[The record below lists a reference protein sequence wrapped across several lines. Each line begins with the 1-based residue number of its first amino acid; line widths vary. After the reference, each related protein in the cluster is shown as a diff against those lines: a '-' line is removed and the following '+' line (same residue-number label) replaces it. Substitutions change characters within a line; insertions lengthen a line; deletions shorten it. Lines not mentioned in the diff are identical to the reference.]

1 MAAVAVAAHVRA
13 GAGDW
18 VLTQRSRRRLVG
30 AMFFGVLVMAACA
43 QPSPGAP
50 ATTSP
55 TATINSIYAVATLAT
70 PTPTVTSTGTDTPT
84 PSVTPTPS
92 TTPTPTASPTGTP
105 TGTPTQTLIPVLI
118 TTPDAVYGAII
129 VTAQPGFTPA
139 PSPAAELST
148 CDCFGGELLTCESF
162 ASPFEAQSCFLRCKQ
177 MTGVDIHAL
186 DLDGDLNACA
196 WNATPVTEQSA
207 P

>member
-1 MAAVAVAAHVRA
+1 MVHVVAGTGERVITLRGWRRPMVAMMF
-13 GAGDW
+13 G
-18 VLTQRSRRRLVG
+18 LLVT
-30 AMFFGVLVMAACA
+30 AACA
-43 QPSPGAP
+43 QSMP
-50 ATTSP
+50 ATSVTPGP
-55 TATINSIYAVATLAT
+55 TATIDSLYAVATLPT
-70 PTPTVTSTGTDTPT
+70 PTPTVTSTGTHTPT

-92 TTPTPTASPTGTP
+92 ITPTPTASPTGTP
-105 TGTPTQTLIPVLI
+105 TPTSTQTLIPVLI
-118 TTPDAVYGAII
+118 TTPDAVYGVIV

-148 CDCFGGELLTCESF
+148 CDCFGDNVLTCESF

-186 DLDGDLNACA
+186 DLDGDQNACA
-196 WNATPVTEQSA
+196 WNATPVTEQST